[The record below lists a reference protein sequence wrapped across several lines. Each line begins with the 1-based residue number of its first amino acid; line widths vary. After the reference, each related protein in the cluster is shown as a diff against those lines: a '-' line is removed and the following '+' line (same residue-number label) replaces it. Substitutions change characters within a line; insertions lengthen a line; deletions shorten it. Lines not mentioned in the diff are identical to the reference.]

1 MRVVF
6 LVCFL
11 ILAIAVSFRDW
22 YKGLCLAI
30 PILAVLERRDIPR
43 GLFNIDGLNPYN
55 ILLVFVLIAFIFQ
68 KDRIVAAP
76 IINPSI
82 KRLLAV
88 YFILFFTAFIRLL
101 FDYDDLQDFY
111 GAKNLAVPS
120 MLDLTKDE
128 FINRI
133 KWVIPAY
140 LIVQGC
146 NTPERIKLCL
156 LSLLFTGVL
165 IALQVISRMLP
176 TLFGADDLGD
186 RALRV
191 LDQTIGYHRTDLGGV
206 LAGFAWVSIALIVT
220 TQSKLSKTGYI
231 CAFAACTLA
240 LFLTGSRAGYGAW
253 VICGTLLII
262 IRWRR
267 LILLGPPV
275 ALLVIISIP
284 GVLDRMTAGFS
295 EETYSNRALK
305 DDQLGTVDEDGRD
318 LYQIT
323 SGRIVLWEVVFRE
336 IRAAPIFGHGI
347 LGFRSRAINL
357 QLSEQE
363 AGTAISKVGHSHS
376 AYLDLIVDGGYFAFS
391 FILTLYALVLF
402 RAHRIFASK
411 NSQPLQIAVSGSVIS
426 LVICQLVAY
435 TAQGTFWPHQIAT
448 FMYCSIALLLSSE
461 QTLSIASRSLA
472 GHSKT
477 ESKPLPL
484 WTRTRT

>member
-43 GLFNIDGLNPYN
+43 GLLNIDGLNPYN

-68 KDRIVAAP
+68 KDRTVAP
-76 IINPSI
+76 TTINPNI
-82 KRLLAV
+82 KKLLTV
-88 YFILFFTAFIRLL
+88 YFILFFTAFIRLF
-101 FDYDDLQDFY
+101 FDYDNLQDFY

-120 MLDLTKDE
+120 LIDLTKDE

-156 LSLLFTGVL
+156 LSLLVTGVF

-176 TLFGADDLGD
+176 TLFDGEDLGD

-220 TQSKLSKTGYI
+220 AESKLSKAGFI

-267 LILLGPPV
+267 LILLGPPI
-275 ALLVIISIP
+275 ALLVIISVP
-284 GVLDRMTAGFS
+284 GVLDRMTVGFS
-295 EETYSNRALK
+295 EETYSNQALK
-305 DDQLGTVDEDGRD
+305 GDQLGTVDEDGRD

-363 AGTAISKVGHSHS
+363 AGTAISNVGHSHS
-376 AYLDLIVDGGYFAFS
+376 AYLDLIVDGGYFAFV
-391 FILTLYALVLF
+391 FILALYALVLF
-402 RAHRIFASK
+402 TAHKIFASK

-426 LVICQLVAY
+426 LVVCQLVAY

-461 QTLSIASRSLA
+461 QTLAKASDSFSDRSE
-472 GHSKT
+472 T

-484 WTRTRT
+484 WTQART